1 MTIELGK
8 INTLVVKRYVD
19 FGLYLS
25 AQDDDIE
32 VLMPR
37 RYTSRD
43 MRVGDLVDVFVY
55 NDSEDRMVATT
66 EKPYA
71 MVGEFAL
78 LRVNSV
84 SGVGAFLDWG
94 LMKDLLVPFREQK
107 MRMIKGRSY
116 IVYVYVDDA
125 SDRIVASAKIDKF
138 LDNKIPSFKPYEEV
152 DILVVQRTDL
162 GYKVIVNN
170 LFSGMIYHNQIFQ
183 EINIGDKMKA
193 HIKALRPDGKIDVI
207 IGSSEKNRVHEL
219 ADSIL
224 SFMSRNHGEMRIT
237 DASTP
242 DEIKAIFQCSKKDFK
257 KALGYLF
264 KQHLID
270 LTDKESVKLV
280 K

>member
-1 MTIELGK
+1 
-8 INTLVVKRYVD
+8 
-19 FGLYLS
+19 
-25 AQDDDIE
+25 
-32 VLMPR
+32 MPR

-237 DASTP
+237 DASSP

-270 LTDKESVKLV
+270 LTDKEFVKLV

>member
-1 MTIELGK
+1 MAIELGK

-193 HIKALRPDGKIDVI
+193 HIKALRPDVKIDVI

-237 DASTP
+237 DASSP

-270 LTDKESVKLV
+270 LTDKEFVKLV